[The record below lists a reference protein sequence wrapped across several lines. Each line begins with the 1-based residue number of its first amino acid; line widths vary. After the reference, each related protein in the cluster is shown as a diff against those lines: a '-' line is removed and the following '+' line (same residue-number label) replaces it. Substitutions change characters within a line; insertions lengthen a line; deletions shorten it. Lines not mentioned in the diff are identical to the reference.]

1 MIAKPFPECTEVTS
15 PQFLDLWQAPA
26 GPLRAREETS
36 VCGHHRG
43 SPRTNSEGLVEAS
56 VHGTR
61 MDGAVSGV
69 MVQRAEYRGPGW
81 SRHTGPEGHVLQGT
95 TALPPFPPF
104 ER

>member
-1 MIAKPFPECTEVTS
+1 MIAKHFPECTEVTS

-26 GPLRAREETS
+26 GPLCAREETG

-43 SPRTNSEGLVEAS
+43 SPGTSSERLVEAS

-61 MDGAVSGV
+61 TDGAVSGV
-69 MVQRAEYRGPGW
+69 MVQRAESRGPGW

-95 TALPPFPPF
+95 AALPPFPPF